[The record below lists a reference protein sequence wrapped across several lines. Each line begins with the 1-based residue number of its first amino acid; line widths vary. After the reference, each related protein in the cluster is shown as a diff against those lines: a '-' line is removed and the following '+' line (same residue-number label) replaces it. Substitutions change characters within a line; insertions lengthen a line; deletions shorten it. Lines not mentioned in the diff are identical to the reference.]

1 MYAIVCALRKW
12 SGHIG
17 LQPVVVCTDHQSLQ
31 SWHKEHVDTPQGPA
45 ARRARWHETL
55 SKFDLRVVYVPG
67 KDNPVADCLS
77 RWAYPAGKAW
87 MDISSHGDAE
97 ETEEAKRISEMEK
110 AMEQEGVKC
119 FVVMANR
126 TDLAKFRGA
135 RVQAIRKETLEQ
147 WMVAPVELVRSVLRE
162 DWSDDY
168 VASDHWSR
176 YWNAVSAPSDDE
188 WPEGLT
194 EAGDKL
200 FLKDKLLVPEN
211 QLEQLIDHWH
221 NAQLMHPGREKM
233 QQDLEWRFK
242 SPPGYYA
249 ILDRYC
255 SDCAVCRAT
264 KSPNRSTAG
273 DPVYTAIPEAPMR
286 SVAMDAFAMPEVTVE
301 GETYDCVI
309 LAVDRHS
316 GYIVAVLCKKSK
328 KKDKEDKHGVGLQ
341 AKTVT
346 TAMIR
351 HWLTIFDV
359 PAVICSDRGSQFV
372 GRWFKTM
379 CKHMR
384 IWHAK
389 TVAYH
394 GRLNGRA
401 EVAGRQMF
409 ERFRQLHFDEPGR
422 NWYNSLWRVL
432 QAYHDLPGPTGLSPH
447 CILFLGDRVSC
458 TLPWL
463 NHGKV
468 ARDASAMMAE
478 ADDTA
483 AMVCKALQDEH
494 EKRAKYFKQGK
505 VQKYALRDTVWV
517 ERHHKDVLSRHR
529 QASWYVPGVIV
540 RKVGQDVYAVRVGDN
555 KILDRDH
562 TQLRLRAPDAGGR
575 PVTFGFTA
583 GDVDSNDEGEDDDF
597 TAEKILM
604 DKPDPGTPR
613 RRLYKVRW
621 KGFAAC
627 RDFLE
632 PPSSFVPRYTTVWM
646 DYLKKRNIS
655 LDVKDV
661 WSNLWL
667 LKHRN
672 ESPLAFMFVSV
683 LGRRMRAFI
692 RGFFV
697 P

>member
-1 MYAIVCALRKW
+1 M
-12 SGHIG
+12 
-17 LQPVVVCTDHQSLQ
+17 
-31 SWHKEHVDTPQGPA
+31 
-45 ARRARWHETL
+45 
-55 SKFDLRVVYVPG
+55 
-67 KDNPVADCLS
+67 ADCLS

-97 ETEEAKRISEMEK
+97 ETEEAKRIIEMEK
-110 AMEQEGVKC
+110 AMEQEGVRC
-119 FVVMANR
+119 FVVMANC

-135 RVQAIRKETLEQ
+135 RVQAIREETLEQ
-147 WMVAPVELVRSVLRE
+147 WMVAPVELIRSVLTE

-168 VASDHWSR
+168 AASQHWSK

-194 EAGDKL
+194 EDGDKL

-211 QLEQLIDHWH
+211 RVEELIDHWH
-221 NAQLMHPGREKM
+221 NAQLMHPGRDKM
-233 QQDLEWRFK
+233 QRDLEWRFK
-242 SPPGYYA
+242 FPPGYYA

-264 KSPNRSTAG
+264 KSPNHSTAG
-273 DPVYTAIPEAPMR
+273 NPVYTAIPEAPMR
-286 SVAMDAFAMPEVTVE
+286 SVAMDVFAMPEVTVE

-316 GYIVAVLCKKSK
+316 GYVVAVPGKKSK
-328 KKDKEDKHGVGLQ
+328 KKDKKDKYGVGLQ
-341 AKTVT
+341 AKTVAN
-346 TAMIR
+346 AMIR

-359 PAVICSDRGSQFV
+359 PAVMCSDRGSQFV
-372 GRWFKTM
+372 GTWFKTM
-379 CKHMR
+379 CKHMGIR
-384 IWHAK
+384 HAK

-394 GRLNGRA
+394 SRSNGRA

-409 ERFRQLHFDEPGR
+409 EKFRQLHINELGR

-447 CILFLGDRVSC
+447 RILFLRDRVSR

-468 ARDASAMMAE
+468 ARDANAMMAE

-483 AMVCKALQDEH
+483 AKVCKALQDEH
-494 EKRAKYFKQGK
+494 NKRAKYFKQGK
-505 VQKYALRDTVWV
+505 VQKYALQDTVWV

-562 TQLRLRAPDAGGR
+562 TQLRPRAPDPSGR
-575 PVTFGFTA
+575 PVTFEFTA
-583 GDVDSNDEGEDDDF
+583 GDVDSDDEGEDDDF
-597 TAEKILM
+597 TAEKILA
-604 DKPDPGTPR
+604 DKPDPGTPGG
-613 RRLYKVRW
+613 RLYKVRW
-621 KGFAAC
+621 KGFAAS
-627 RDFLE
+627 RDSWE

-646 DYLKKRNIS
+646 DYLRKKNIS

-661 WSNLWL
+661 LVHLVAAVAPEWI
-667 LKHRN
+667 
-672 ESPLAFMFVSV
+672 PLGILFVSL
-683 LGRRMRAFI
+683 LGETSEGVYPGIFL
-692 RGFFV
+692 